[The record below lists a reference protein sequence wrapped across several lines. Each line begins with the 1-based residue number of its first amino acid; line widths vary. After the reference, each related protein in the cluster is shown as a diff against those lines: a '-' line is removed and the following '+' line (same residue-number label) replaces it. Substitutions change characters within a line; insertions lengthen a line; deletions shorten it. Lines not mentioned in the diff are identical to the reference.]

1 MSKQFQLFFET
12 DKVNKILP
20 KGQFRLVSFKIF
32 LFFAP
37 QYNTMGQEVS
47 KRYAQRGVSASKE
60 DVHNAIKNIDKG
72 LFPKAFCKIVP
83 DYLTNDDDYCL
94 IMHADGAG
102 TKSSLAYMYWKET
115 GDISVWKGI
124 AQDALIMNV
133 DDLLCVGATD
143 NIMLSSTIGRN
154 KNLISGEVLSA
165 IINGTEELISELK
178 NFGVTIHSTGG
189 ETADVGDLVRT
200 IIVDST
206 VTARM
211 KRSNVIDNANIKVG
225 DVIVGLESFGQ
236 ATYEKEYN
244 GGMGSNGLTSARHDV
259 FSTYLAHKYPESFDP
274 SVPDDLVYSGNVKL
288 TDAVK
293 DSPIDAGKLVL
304 SPTRTYAPIIKK
316 ILSEFNS
323 DTVHGMVHCS
333 GGAQTKILHFVDG
346 FHIIK
351 DNMFPIP
358 PLFKLIQEQS
368 KTDWKE
374 MYQVFNCGHRM
385 ELYVAP
391 EIVESIIKISKSFH
405 VDAKIIGR
413 VKASK
418 TKKLTIKSEFGE
430 FNY

>member
-1 MSKQFQLFFET
+1 MSKE
-12 DKVNKILP
+12 I
-20 KGQFRLVSFKIF
+20 
-32 LFFAP
+32 
-37 QYNTMGQEVS
+37 S

-83 DYLTNDDDYCL
+83 DYLTNDEAYCL

-115 GDISVWKGI
+115 GDLSVWKGI
-124 AQDALIMNV
+124 AQDALIMNI

-154 KNLISGEVLSA
+154 KTLIPGEVISE
-165 IINGTEELISELK
+165 IINGTEELINDLK
-178 NFGVTIHSTGG
+178 YHGVSIHSTGG

-211 KRSNVIDNANIKVG
+211 KRTDVIDNANIKAG
-225 DVIVGLESFGQ
+225 DVIIGLESFGK
-236 ATYEKEYN
+236 ASYETQYN

-259 FSTYLAHKYPESFDP
+259 FHNYLAKKYPESFDA
-274 SVPDDLVYSGNVKL
+274 SVPKDLVYSGQMKL
-288 TDAVK
+288 KDSVK

-316 ILSEFNS
+316 ILSEFSSKN
-323 DTVHGMVHCS
+323 VHGMVHCS
-333 GGAQTKILHFVDG
+333 GGAQTKILHFIEDL
-346 FHIIK
+346 HIIK
-351 DNMFPIP
+351 DNMFDIP

-385 ELYVAP
+385 ELYVSK
-391 EIVESIIKISKSFH
+391 EISEEIIKISKSFK
-405 VDAKIIGR
+405 VDAKVIGR
-413 VKASK
+413 VEASK
-418 TKKLTIKSEFGE
+418 TKKLTITSPFGVFE
-430 FNY
+430 Y

>member
-1 MSKQFQLFFET
+1 MQHNNTQHYTMSSDNSQ
-12 DKVNKILP
+12 
-20 KGQFRLVSFKIF
+20 
-32 LFFAP
+32 
-37 QYNTMGQEVS
+37 
-47 KRYAQRGVSASKE
+47 RYSQRGVSASKE

-115 GDISVWKGI
+115 GDLSVWKGI
-124 AQDALIMNV
+124 AQDALIMNI

-143 NIMLSSTIGRN
+143 NILLSSTIGRN
-154 KNLISGEVLSA
+154 KNLIPAEVISA
-165 IINGTEELISELK
+165 IINGTEELIEELK

-211 KRSNVIDNANIKVG
+211 KRSNVIDNANIQAG
-225 DVIVGLESFGQ
+225 DVIVGLASYGQ
-236 ATYEKEYN
+236 ATYEKGYN

-259 FSTYLAHKYPESFDP
+259 FANELAQKFPESFDAAVP
-274 SVPDDLVYSGNVKL
+274 SDLVYSGTVKL
-288 TDAVK
+288 TDAVE

-304 SPTRTYAPIIKK
+304 SPTRTYAPIIKS
-316 ILSEFNS
+316 ILDKYSPN
-323 DTVHGMVHCS
+323 DIHGMVHCS
-333 GGAQTKILHFVDG
+333 GGAQTKVLHFVDNV
-346 FHIIK
+346 HVIK
-351 DNMFPIP
+351 DNLFPIP

-385 ELYVAP
+385 ELYVPKEVADD
-391 EIVESIIKISKSFH
+391 IISISKSFG
-405 VDAKIIGR
+405 VEAQIVGR
-413 VKASK
+413 VEAS
-418 TKKLTIKSEFGE
+418 THKKLTIESEFGVFE
-430 FNY
+430 Y